1 MQDWSQEVLRRLAN
15 LSLSPAREAEIV
27 EEVAQHLEDRYR
39 ELLAGGA
46 TEAEARQ
53 TALDEISEEELL
65 AKGLET
71 VERQVTQE
79 PIVLGAREK
88 KNILSNLW
96 QDTRYGLRTL
106 ARNPGITAVAVTTL
120 ALGIGLNT
128 VIFSMVNGLLLRPL
142 PVRHPEQI
150 YTLSHEKNGVGSGN
164 IFSYQDFQEIRKQ
177 TSALFSDVAGVRG
190 FGVTGLSIS
199 GSSERMWT
207 NFVTGNFFNM
217 LGIRPALGRLIL
229 PAEGRLAGA
238 DPVLVLGYSFWK
250 AHFGGD
256 PNIVGKKASVNGRPV
271 TIVGVAPE
279 GFRSVW
285 PILDTQ
291 GYMPLGMAVI
301 DSQTKSDF
309 LSDRQE
315 KSLVL
320 IARVKPGVSDKEIQ
334 TTVNVTG
341 KRLAAEYPKAD
352 DWTTLN
358 AFPLP
363 PTGPTGRPD
372 QTLTVLSALFLTM
385 AAIVL
390 ILACVNVTSILLA
403 RATVRRRE
411 IAIRA
416 ALGATRGRL
425 IWHLLTESFLLA
437 LLGCLG
443 GILLGVAGSRAV
455 SSLPLHIAVPIVLDF
470 SFDWRVFA
478 YAFAVALLAGLIAG
492 LAPALRASGGNLNVF
507 LHEGARTLSPSGH
520 RLRKILVMS
529 QVGGSVTLL
538 IVAGLFLRSLLKV
551 QRSDLG
557 FDPQHTLNITMDPH
571 LAGYDQDQSHHFV
584 ESVLERVRALP
595 GVQSASLAAT
605 VPMGPY
611 NMGDSV
617 EAEGF
622 ASSPGQQAPSAGYN
636 VVSPG
641 YFETMHIPLLL
652 GRDVR
657 ETDKQNSM
665 RIAVIN
671 QAMAERFWHG
681 KDPVGKQFRLQVD
694 SSHPLQVVGVVRN
707 SRTDDLYSPEGP
719 YFYTALAQKPM
730 LPVTLQVRTAG
741 DPQSMAQGIIALIKS
756 LEPAMPLAD
765 VQTMTEA
772 LDTPNGLWLFRLG
785 AGLATAMGILG
796 LILAIIGVYGVVS
809 YTATQ
814 QTHEIGIRLALGAR
828 PGEILRMIF
837 RQGVLIVVPGTVV
850 GVLAAF
856 AIARLVGGF
865 LVGVSPTDPLTYA
878 GVVLMLALVALA
890 ASYIPA
896 RRATRVD
903 PIVALRY
910 E

>member
-1 MQDWSQEVLRRLAN
+1 MPDWKEEVTRRLASSK
-15 LSLSPAREAEIV
+15 LAPAREAEIV
-27 EEVAQHLEDRYR
+27 EEVAQHLEDRYQ
-39 ELLAGGA
+39 ELVAGGA
-46 TEAEARQ
+46 TEDEARRV
-53 TALDEISEEELL
+53 ALEDLSDENLL
-65 AKGLET
+65 ARGLRR
-71 VERQVTQE
+71 VEQEVAQE
-79 PIVLGAREK
+79 PVILGAREK
-88 KNILSNLW
+88 KNILAGLW
-96 QDTRYGLRTL
+96 QDTLYGLRML
-106 ARNPGITAVAVTTL
+106 AKNPRITAVAVTTL

-128 VIFSMVNGLLLRPL
+128 VIFSMVNGLLLRSL
-142 PVRHPEQI
+142 PVRQPAQI
-150 YTLSHEKNGVGSGN
+150 YTLSAEKNGVGSGN
-164 IFSYQDFQEIRKQ
+164 AFSYQDLEEIRKQ
-177 TSALFSDVAGVRG
+177 TSALFSDVAGVHWSS
-190 FGVTGLSIS
+190 VTGLSIS
-199 GSSERMWT
+199 GKSERMWT
-207 NFVTGNFFNM
+207 DFVTGNFFTM
-217 LGIRPALGRLIL
+217 LGLRPAVGRLIL
-229 PAEGRLAGA
+229 PAEGRIAGA
-238 DPVLVLGYSFWK
+238 DPVLVLGYSYWK

-256 PNIVGKKASVNGRPV
+256 PSIVGKKASVNGRPV
-271 TIVGVAPE
+271 TIVGVGPE
-279 GFRSVW
+279 EFRSVS
-285 PILDTQ
+285 PFIDTQ

-309 LSDRQE
+309 LNDRQA
-315 KSLVL
+315 KDLVL

-334 TTVNVTG
+334 TTVDLTA

-352 DWTTLN
+352 DWTTLI
-358 AFPLP
+358 AFQLP
-363 PTGPTGRPD
+363 PTGPTSRPPHS
-372 QTLTVLSALFLTM
+372 LAVLSALFLTM
-385 AAIVL
+385 ASIVL
-390 ILACVNVTSILLA
+390 ILACANVTNILLA

-425 IWHLLTESFLLA
+425 IWHLVTESFLLA
-437 LLGCLG
+437 LLGCMG
-443 GILLGVAGSRAV
+443 GILLGVAGNRAV
-455 SSLPLHIAVPIVLDF
+455 SSLPLHVAAPIILDF
-470 SFDWRVFA
+470 QFDWRVFA

-492 LAPALRASGGNLNVF
+492 IAPALRASGGNLNVF
-507 LHEGARTLSPSGH
+507 LHEGARTMPPSAH

-557 FDPQHTLNITMDPH
+557 FDPQHTLNITMDPQ
-571 LAGYDQDQSHHFV
+571 LAGYDQDQSHQFV
-584 ESVLERVRALP
+584 ESALERVRALP
-595 GVQSASLAAT
+595 GVPSASLAAT

-611 NMGDSV
+611 NMADSLEV
-617 EAEGF
+617 EGF
-622 ASSPGQQAPSAGYN
+622 GSSPGQQAPSAGYN

-652 GRDVR
+652 GRDIR
-657 ETDKQNSM
+657 ETDNQNSM

-671 QAMAERFWHG
+671 QAMAERFWPG
-681 KDPVGKQFRLQVD
+681 KDPIGKQFRCKED
-694 SSHPLQVVGVVRN
+694 PKHPLEVVGVVKD
-707 SRTDDLYSPEGP
+707 SRTENLFFPQGP
-719 YFYTALAQKPM
+719 YFYMALAQKRM

-741 DPQSMAQGIIALIKS
+741 DPESMAQGIIGLVKS

-765 VQTMTEA
+765 VQTMAEA
-772 LDTPNGLWLFRLG
+772 LDTPSGLLFFRWG

-809 YTATQ
+809 YTVTQ

-865 LVGVSPTDPLTYA
+865 LVGVTPTDPLTYA
-878 GVVLMLALVALA
+878 CVVLMLALVALA